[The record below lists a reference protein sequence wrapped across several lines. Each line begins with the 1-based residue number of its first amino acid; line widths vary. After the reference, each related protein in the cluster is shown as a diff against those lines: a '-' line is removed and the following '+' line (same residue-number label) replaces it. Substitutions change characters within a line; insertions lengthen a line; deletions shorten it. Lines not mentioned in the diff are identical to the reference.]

1 MNCCAQ
7 TTDIKTQQCM
17 HLLKLRYDDCFIP
30 SLQSRCGQL
39 YNRMQC
45 SAQHRR
51 FLLFYFIDTH
61 HSLSAVCKPV
71 NSNQFFKLCA
81 PSIFKL
87 KCISL
92 PLRTGIKH
100 PVCAVSGS
108 QYLTTAGWTELRNT
122 IDSDIPFRL
131 FRDEGRTF
139 LQVKDKFC
147 IRFINWNISSV
158 LLAVPGCC

>member
-1 MNCCAQ
+1 M
-7 TTDIKTQQCM
+7 
-17 HLLKLRYDDCFIP
+17 P
-30 SLQSRCGQL
+30 SLQSRRGQL
-39 YNRMQC
+39 YNKLQC
-45 SAQHRR
+45 SAQQRVR

-61 HSLSAVCKPV
+61 HSLSAVCTLCKPA
-71 NSNQFFKLCA
+71 NFNQFFKLCA

-87 KCISL
+87 KFIYL
-92 PLRTGIKH
+92 PLGTGIKH

-147 IRFINWNISSV
+147 IRFIN
-158 LLAVPGCC
+158 

>member
-1 MNCCAQ
+1 MIALYHHYKADADNCIIECNAVRNI
-7 TTDIKTQQCM
+7 DV
-17 HLLKLRYDDCFIP
+17 
-30 SLQSRCGQL
+30 S
-39 YNRMQC
+39 
-45 SAQHRR
+45 
-51 FLLFYFIDTH
+51 FYFISFHWYT
-61 HSLSAVCKPV
+61 SFSECSVQA
-71 NSNQFFKLCA
+71 SQFQLCA

-139 LQVKDKFC
+139 LQVKDKFR

-158 LLAVPGCC
+158 LLAMPGCCWANNSEIKC